1 MVMPDW
7 TWRWAWNGLL
17 AWARIE
23 TVDGD
28 SLTGRERMEVA
39 LAIVGPALRR
49 DLVLPVRDWFFRHAP
64 TRALTLRLKPRGNG
78 WYEVPTCN
86 AALHASIRFR
96 LPVHA
101 GEFLRVLDG
110 RLVAIGLLDEVNQRS
125 EFWFID
131 EIDKPDPPL
140 AVKLARHP

>member
-1 MVMPDW
+1 MERSD
-7 TWRWAWNGLL
+7 RAWHWLL
-17 AWARIE
+17 NPLLRWARIE
-23 TVDGD
+23 TIN
-28 SLTGRERMEVA
+28 SAELTGGERLQVA

-64 TRALTLRLKPRGNG
+64 RRALTLRLKPRGNG
-78 WYEVPTCN
+78 WYEVPTRN

-110 RLVAIGLLDEVNQRS
+110 RLVAIGLFDEVNQRS